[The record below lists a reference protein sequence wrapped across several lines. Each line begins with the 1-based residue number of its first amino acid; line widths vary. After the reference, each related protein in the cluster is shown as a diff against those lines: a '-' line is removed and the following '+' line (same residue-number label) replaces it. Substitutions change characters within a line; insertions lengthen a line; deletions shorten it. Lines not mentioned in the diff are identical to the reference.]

1 MSKILYIGA
10 RAVSYEE
17 RGQWVY
23 LAVIVVGYVGYV
35 LVVLGQ
41 ADGAPLPSVDYVPI
55 MLWAIGLAIVAAIVG
70 RIAIEIV
77 GRIGDEIN
85 DRPEGLTAD
94 VRDRDIGRFG
104 EYIGGT
110 VLGIGMIVP
119 FILAITEADHFWI
132 ANGMYLVF
140 VLAAVVGAAARLIA
154 YRRGF

>member
-10 RAVSYEE
+10 RALSYEE

-23 LAVIVVGYVGYV
+23 LAVTVVGYIGYV
-35 LVVLGQ
+35 IVVLSRTN
-41 ADGAPLPSVDYVPI
+41 GAPLPSVDYVPI
-55 MLWAIGLAIVAAIVG
+55 MLWAIGLAIAAAIIG
-70 RIAIEIV
+70 RIGVEIV
-77 GRIGDEIN
+77 ARIGDEIN

-104 EYIGGT
+104 EYVGGV
-110 VLGIGMIVP
+110 VLGIAMVVP

-132 ANGMYLVF
+132 SNGMYLAF
-140 VLAAVVGAAARLIA
+140 VLAAVVGAGVRLVA